1 MKQNTHTTLYDNN
14 MFVKIPSIK
23 ENVSVVESFI
33 ENIGEKIKI
42 EESIY
47 GNVLVSVTE
56 AVNNA
61 IVHGNKEDK
70 NKKVRLALKQNKK
83 SVRFVV
89 EDEGVGFDFDSLP
102 DPTNP
107 KNIEKVKGRGVF
119 LIRSLSD
126 KTTFKH
132 GGRTV
137 EMLFKL

>member
-1 MKQNTHTTLYDNN
+1 

-33 ENIGEKIKI
+33 ENVGEKIRI
-42 EESIY
+42 EETIY

-70 NKKVRLALKQNKK
+70 NKKVRLGLKQNKK
-83 SVRFVV
+83 SVRFNV
-89 EDEGVGFDFDSLP
+89 EDEGMGFDHNTLP

-107 KNIEKVKGRGVF
+107 KNIEKVKGRGIF
-119 LIRSLSD
+119 LIKSLSD
-126 KTTFKH
+126 KTTFKQ
-132 GGRTV
+132 GGRVV

>member
-1 MKQNTHTTLYDNN
+1 

-33 ENIGEKIKI
+33 ENVGEKIRI
-42 EESIY
+42 EEAIY

-70 NKKVRLALKQNKK
+70 NKKVRLCLKHNKK
-83 SVRFVV
+83 SVRFIV
-89 EDEGVGFDFDSLP
+89 EDEGMGFDHNTLP

-107 KNIEKVKGRGVF
+107 KNLEKVKGRGIF
-119 LIRSLSD
+119 LIKSLSD
-126 KTTFKH
+126 KTTFKQ
-132 GGRTV
+132 GGRVV

>member
-1 MKQNTHTTLYDNN
+1 

-33 ENIGEKIKI
+33 ENVGEKIRI
-42 EESIY
+42 EETIY

-70 NKKVRLALKQNKK
+70 NKKVRLGLKQNKK
-83 SVRFVV
+83 SVRFIV
-89 EDEGVGFDFDSLP
+89 EDEGMGFDHNNLP

-107 KNIEKVKGRGVF
+107 KNIEKVKGRGIF
-119 LIRSLSD
+119 LIKSLSD
-126 KTTFKH
+126 KTTFKQ
-132 GGRTV
+132 GGRVV

>member
-1 MKQNTHTTLYDNN
+1 

-33 ENIGEKIKI
+33 ENVGEKIRI
-42 EESIY
+42 EEAIY

-70 NKKVRLALKQNKK
+70 NKKVRLGLKQNKK
-83 SVRFVV
+83 SVRFIV
-89 EDEGVGFDFDSLP
+89 EDEGMGFDHNTLT

-107 KNIEKVKGRGVF
+107 KNLEKVKGRGIF
-119 LIRSLSD
+119 LIKSLSD
-126 KTTFKH
+126 KTTFKQ
-132 GGRTV
+132 GGRVV

>member
-1 MKQNTHTTLYDNN
+1 

-33 ENIGEKIKI
+33 ENVGEKIRI
-42 EESIY
+42 EETIY

-70 NKKVRLALKQNKK
+70 NKKVKLGLKQNKK
-83 SVRFVV
+83 SVRFIV
-89 EDEGVGFDFDSLP
+89 EDEGMGFDYNTLP

-107 KNIEKVKGRGVF
+107 KNLEKVKGRGIF
-119 LIRSLSD
+119 LIKSLSD
-126 KTTFKH
+126 KTTFKQ
-132 GGRTV
+132 GGRVV

>member
-1 MKQNTHTTLYDNN
+1 

-33 ENIGEKIKI
+33 ENVGEKIRI
-42 EESIY
+42 EEAIY

-70 NKKVRLALKQNKK
+70 NKKVRLGLKQNKK
-83 SVRFVV
+83 SVRFIV
-89 EDEGVGFDFDSLP
+89 EDEGMGFDHNTLP

-107 KNIEKVKGRGVF
+107 KNLEKVKGRGIY
-119 LIRSLSD
+119 LIKSLSD
-126 KTTFKH
+126 KTTFKQ
-132 GGRTV
+132 GGRVV

>member
-1 MKQNTHTTLYDNN
+1 

-23 ENVSVVESFI
+23 ENVTVVESFI
-33 ENIGEKIKI
+33 DNVGEKIKI
-42 EESIY
+42 QEAIY

-70 NKKVRLALKQNKK
+70 NKKVRLGLKQNKK

-89 EDEGVGFDFDSLP
+89 EDEGIGFDYNNLP

-107 KNIEKVKGRGVF
+107 KNIDKVKGRGIF
-119 LIRSLSD
+119 LIKSLSD
-126 KTTFKH
+126 KTTFKR
-132 GGRTV
+132 GGRVV

>member
-1 MKQNTHTTLYDNN
+1 MKQKTHTTLYDNK

-33 ENIGEKIKI
+33 EYVGEKIRI

-89 EDEGVGFDFDSLP
+89 EDEGVGFDFDNLP

-107 KNIEKVKGRGVF
+107 KNIEKVKGRGIF
-119 LIRSLSD
+119 HIMILSD
-126 KTTFKH
+126 KPTFKH

>member
-1 MKQNTHTTLYDNN
+1 

-33 ENIGEKIKI
+33 ENVGEKIRI
-42 EESIY
+42 EEAIY

-70 NKKVRLALKQNKK
+70 NKKVKLGLKQNKK
-83 SVRFVV
+83 SVRFIV
-89 EDEGVGFDFDSLP
+89 EDEGMGFDHNALP

-107 KNIEKVKGRGVF
+107 KNLEKVKGRGIF
-119 LIRSLSD
+119 LIKSLSD
-126 KTTFKH
+126 KTTFKQ
-132 GGRTV
+132 GGRVV

>member
-1 MKQNTHTTLYDNN
+1 M
-14 MFVKIPSIK
+14 VVRIPSIK
-23 ENVSVVESFI
+23 ENVSMVESFI
-33 ENIGEKIKI
+33 ENMGEKIEI
-42 EESIY
+42 EEEVY

-70 NKKVRLALKQNKK
+70 TKKVKLELKKNKK

-89 EDEGVGFDFDSLP
+89 EDEGFGFDHKNIP

-107 KNIEKVKGRGVF
+107 TNIDKIKGRGVF
-119 LIRSLSD
+119 LIKSLSD
-126 KTTFKH
+126 KAKFKD

-137 EMLFKL
+137 DMLFKL

>member
-1 MKQNTHTTLYDNN
+1 

-33 ENIGEKIKI
+33 ENVGEKIRI
-42 EESIY
+42 EEAIY

-70 NKKVRLALKQNKK
+70 NKKVRLGLKQNKR
-83 SVRFVV
+83 SVRFIV
-89 EDEGVGFDFDSLP
+89 EDEGVGFDHNTLP

-107 KNIEKVKGRGVF
+107 KNLEKVKGRGIF
-119 LIRSLSD
+119 LIKSLSD
-126 KTTFKH
+126 KTTFKQ
-132 GGRTV
+132 GGRVV

>member
-1 MKQNTHTTLYDNN
+1 
-14 MFVKIPSIK
+14 MFVIIPSIK

-33 ENIGEKIKI
+33 ENVGEKIRI
-42 EESIY
+42 EETIY

-70 NKKVRLALKQNKK
+70 NKKVRLGLKQNKK
-83 SVRFVV
+83 SVRFIV
-89 EDEGVGFDFDSLP
+89 EDEGMGFDHNTLP

-107 KNIEKVKGRGVF
+107 KNIEKVKGRGIF
-119 LIRSLSD
+119 LIKSLSD
-126 KTTFKH
+126 KTTFKQ
-132 GGRTV
+132 GGRVV

>member
-1 MKQNTHTTLYDNN
+1 

-33 ENIGEKIKI
+33 ENVGEKIKI

-47 GNVLVSVTE
+47 GNILVSVTE

-70 NKKVRLALKQNKK
+70 TKKVRLGLKKNKK

-89 EDEGVGFDFDSLP
+89 EDEGVGFDYDNLP
-102 DPTNP
+102 DPTSP
-107 KNIEKVKGRGVF
+107 KNLDKVKGRGIF

-126 KTTFKH
+126 KTTFKN
-132 GGRTV
+132 GGRMI

>member
-1 MKQNTHTTLYDNN
+1 

-33 ENIGEKIKI
+33 ENVGEKIRI
-42 EESIY
+42 EEAIY

-70 NKKVRLALKQNKK
+70 NKKVRLGLKQNKR
-83 SVRFVV
+83 SVRFFV
-89 EDEGVGFDFDSLP
+89 EDEGVGFDHNTLP

-107 KNIEKVKGRGVF
+107 KNLEKVKGRGIF
-119 LIRSLSD
+119 LIKSLSD
-126 KTTFKH
+126 KTTFKQ
-132 GGRTV
+132 GGRVV

>member
-1 MKQNTHTTLYDNN
+1 MV
-14 MFVKIPSIK
+14 VKIPSIK

-33 ENIGEKIKI
+33 ENIGEKV
-42 EESIY
+42 SIQETVY

-70 NKKVRLALKQNKK
+70 NKKVRLGLKKNKK

-89 EDEGVGFDFDSLP
+89 EDEGNGFDFNNLP

-107 KNIEKVKGRGVF
+107 KNLEKVKGRGIF
-119 LIRSLSD
+119 LIKSLSD
-126 KTTFKH
+126 KTTFKR

>member
-1 MKQNTHTTLYDNN
+1 

-33 ENIGEKIKI
+33 ENVGEKIRI
-42 EESIY
+42 EETIY

-83 SVRFVV
+83 SVRFIV
-89 EDEGVGFDFDSLP
+89 EDEGMGFEHNTLP

-107 KNIEKVKGRGVF
+107 KNLEKVKGRGIF
-119 LIRSLSD
+119 LIKSLSD
-126 KTTFKH
+126 KTTFKQ
-132 GGRTV
+132 GGRVV

>member
-1 MKQNTHTTLYDNN
+1 

-33 ENIGEKIKI
+33 ENIGEKIRI
-42 EESIY
+42 EESVY

-61 IVHGNKEDK
+61 IVHGNKENK
-70 NKKVRLALKQNKK
+70 NKQVRLGLKKNKK

-89 EDEGVGFDFDSLP
+89 EDEGVGFDFNNLP

-107 KNIEKVKGRGVF
+107 KNLEKIKGRGIF
-119 LIRSLSD
+119 LIKSLSD
-126 KTTFKH
+126 KTTFKN
-132 GGRTV
+132 GGRVV

>member
-1 MKQNTHTTLYDNN
+1 

-33 ENIGEKIKI
+33 ENVGEKIRI
-42 EESIY
+42 EEAIY

-83 SVRFVV
+83 SVRFIV
-89 EDEGVGFDFDSLP
+89 EDEGMGFDHNTLP

-107 KNIEKVKGRGVF
+107 KNLEKVKGRGIF
-119 LIRSLSD
+119 LIKSLSD
-126 KTTFKH
+126 KTTFKQ
-132 GGRTV
+132 GGRIV

>member
-1 MKQNTHTTLYDNN
+1 

-23 ENVSVVESFI
+23 ENVSIVESFI
-33 ENIGEKIKI
+33 ENVGEKIRI
-42 EESIY
+42 EEAIY

-70 NKKVRLALKQNKK
+70 NKKVRLGLKQNKK
-83 SVRFVV
+83 SVRFIV
-89 EDEGVGFDFDSLP
+89 EDEGMGFDHNNLP

-107 KNIEKVKGRGVF
+107 KNLEKVKGRGIY
-119 LIRSLSD
+119 LIKSLSD
-126 KTTFKH
+126 KTTFKQ
-132 GGRTV
+132 GGRVV

>member
-1 MKQNTHTTLYDNN
+1 

-42 EESIY
+42 EDAIY

-70 NKKVRLALKQNKK
+70 NKKVRLGLKQNKK
-83 SVRFVV
+83 SVRFIV
-89 EDEGVGFDFDSLP
+89 EDEGMGFDHNTLP

-107 KNIEKVKGRGVF
+107 KNIEKVKGRGIF
-119 LIRSLSD
+119 LIKSLSD
-126 KTTFKH
+126 KTTFKQ
-132 GGRTV
+132 GGRVV

>member
-1 MKQNTHTTLYDNN
+1 

-33 ENIGEKIKI
+33 ENVGEKIKI
-42 EESIY
+42 EETIY

-83 SVRFVV
+83 SVRFIV
-89 EDEGVGFDFDSLP
+89 EDEGMGFDHNTLP

-107 KNIEKVKGRGVF
+107 KNLEKVKGRGIF
-119 LIRSLSD
+119 LIKSLSD
-126 KTTFKH
+126 KTTFKQ
-132 GGRTV
+132 GGRVV

>member
-1 MKQNTHTTLYDNN
+1 

-33 ENIGEKIKI
+33 ENVGEKIRI

-89 EDEGVGFDFDSLP
+89 EDEGVGFDFDNLP

-107 KNIEKVKGRGVF
+107 KNIEKVKERGIF

-126 KTTFKH
+126 KTTFKQS
-132 GGRTV
+132 GRIV

>member
-1 MKQNTHTTLYDNN
+1 

-33 ENIGEKIKI
+33 ENVGEKIRI
-42 EESIY
+42 EETIY

-70 NKKVRLALKQNKK
+70 NKKVKLGLKQNKK
-83 SVRFVV
+83 SVRFIV
-89 EDEGVGFDFDSLP
+89 EDEGMGFDHNTLP

-107 KNIEKVKGRGVF
+107 KNIEKIKGRGIF
-119 LIRSLSD
+119 LIKSLSD
-126 KTTFKH
+126 KTTFKQ
-132 GGRTV
+132 GGRVV

>member
-1 MKQNTHTTLYDNN
+1 

-33 ENIGEKIKI
+33 ENVGEKIRI
-42 EESIY
+42 EEAIY

-70 NKKVRLALKQNKK
+70 NKKVRLGLKQNKK
-83 SVRFVV
+83 SVRFIV
-89 EDEGVGFDFDSLP
+89 EDEGMGFDHNTLP

-107 KNIEKVKGRGVF
+107 RNLEKVKGRGIF
-119 LIRSLSD
+119 LIKSLSD
-126 KTTFKH
+126 KTTFKQ
-132 GGRTV
+132 GGRIV

>member
-1 MKQNTHTTLYDNN
+1 

-33 ENIGEKIKI
+33 ENVGEKIRI
-42 EESIY
+42 EEKIY

-70 NKKVRLALKQNKK
+70 NKKVRLGLKQNKK
-83 SVRFVV
+83 SVRFIV
-89 EDEGVGFDFDSLP
+89 EDEGMGFDHNTLP

-107 KNIEKVKGRGVF
+107 KNIEKVKGRGIF
-119 LIRSLSD
+119 LIKSLSD
-126 KTTFKH
+126 KTTFKQ
-132 GGRTV
+132 GGRVV

>member
-1 MKQNTHTTLYDNN
+1 

-33 ENIGEKIKI
+33 ENVGEKIRI
-42 EESIY
+42 EEEIY

-70 NKKVRLALKQNKK
+70 NKKVRLGLKQNKK
-83 SVRFVV
+83 SVRFIV
-89 EDEGVGFDFDSLP
+89 EDEGMGFDHNTLP

-107 KNIEKVKGRGVF
+107 KNIEKVKGRGIF
-119 LIRSLSD
+119 LIKSLSD
-126 KTTFKH
+126 KTTFKQ
-132 GGRTV
+132 GGRVV

>member
-1 MKQNTHTTLYDNN
+1 

-33 ENIGEKIKI
+33 ENVGEKIKI

-70 NKKVRLALKQNKK
+70 TKKVRIGLKKNKK

-89 EDEGVGFDFDSLP
+89 EDEGVGFDYNNLP
-102 DPTNP
+102 DPTSP
-107 KNIEKVKGRGVF
+107 KNLDKVKGRGIF
-119 LIRSLSD
+119 LIKSLSD
-126 KTTFKH
+126 KTTFKN
-132 GGRTV
+132 GGRMI

>member
-1 MKQNTHTTLYDNN
+1 

-33 ENIGEKIKI
+33 ENVGEKIRI
-42 EESIY
+42 EETIY

-70 NKKVRLALKQNKK
+70 NKKVRLGLKQNKK
-83 SVRFVV
+83 SVRFIV
-89 EDEGVGFDFDSLP
+89 EDEGMGFDHNTLP

-107 KNIEKVKGRGVF
+107 KNIEKVKGRGIF
-119 LIRSLSD
+119 LIKSLSD
-126 KTTFKH
+126 KTTFKQ
-132 GGRTV
+132 GGRIV

>member
-1 MKQNTHTTLYDNN
+1 
-14 MFVKIPSIK
+14 MFVKIPSVK

-33 ENIGEKIKI
+33 DNVGEKIKI
-42 EESIY
+42 QEAIY

-70 NKKVRLALKQNKK
+70 NKKVRLGLKQNKK

-89 EDEGVGFDFDSLP
+89 EDEGIGFDYNNLP

-107 KNIEKVKGRGVF
+107 KNIDKVKGRGIF
-119 LIRSLSD
+119 LIKSLSD
-126 KTTFKH
+126 KTTFKR
-132 GGRTV
+132 GGRVV

>member
-1 MKQNTHTTLYDNN
+1 M
-14 MFVKIPSIK
+14 VVRIPSIK

-33 ENIGEKIKI
+33 ENVGEKIQI

-70 NKKVRLALKQNKK
+70 NKKVKLELKKNKK

-89 EDEGVGFDFDSLP
+89 EDEGAVSYTHLTLP
-102 DPTNP
+102 T
-107 KNIEKVKGRGVF
+107 ILRV
-119 LIRSLSD
+119 
-126 KTTFKH
+126 
-132 GGRTV
+132 
-137 EMLFKL
+137 

>member
-1 MKQNTHTTLYDNN
+1 
-14 MFVKIPSIK
+14 MFVKIPSLK

-33 ENIGEKIKI
+33 ENVGEKIRI
-42 EESIY
+42 EEAIY

-83 SVRFVV
+83 SVRFIV
-89 EDEGVGFDFDSLP
+89 EDEGMGFDHNTLP

-107 KNIEKVKGRGVF
+107 KNVEKVKGRGIF
-119 LIRSLSD
+119 LIKSLSD
-126 KTTFKH
+126 KTTFKQ
-132 GGRTV
+132 GGRVV

>member
-1 MKQNTHTTLYDNN
+1 
-14 MFVKIPSIK
+14 MFKSIK

-33 ENIGEKIKI
+33 ENVGEKIRI
-42 EESIY
+42 EETIY

-70 NKKVRLALKQNKK
+70 NKKVRLGLKQNKK
-83 SVRFVV
+83 SVRFIV
-89 EDEGVGFDFDSLP
+89 EDEGMGFDHNTLP

-107 KNIEKVKGRGVF
+107 KNIEKVKGRGIF
-119 LIRSLSD
+119 LIKSLSD
-126 KTTFKH
+126 KTTFKQ
-132 GGRTV
+132 GGRVV

>member
-1 MKQNTHTTLYDNN
+1 

-33 ENIGEKIKI
+33 ENVGEKIKI

-70 NKKVRLALKQNKK
+70 TKKVRLGLKKNKK

-89 EDEGVGFDFDSLP
+89 EDEGVGFDYDNLP
-102 DPTNP
+102 DPTSP
-107 KNIEKVKGRGVF
+107 KNVDKVKGRGIF

-126 KTTFKH
+126 KTTFKN
-132 GGRTV
+132 GGRMI